1 MRANDIF
8 VHSTATVHPKA
19 RLDSGVRIG
28 PYSFIGEKVSIHKN
42 TRVDAN
48 VFIDGQTEIGEDC
61 HFSPYS
67 SIGTEPQD
75 ITYKG
80 EDTLVKIGDRNIF
93 REFITVN
100 RGTVKAGG
108 QTVVG
113 NDNYFMAYSHI
124 GHDCFVGNEIIFIN
138 AATLGGH
145 VTVQDFTTVG
155 AFSGIHQFCRV
166 GKHAFI
172 GGSTIITQDVF
183 PFCRVAGS
191 RPVLLFGL
199 NAVGLRRRGFSKER
213 IKVIKE
219 IFKIFFYSDLNS
231 TQATDKIKEK
241 FPPGEDRDEIINF
254 IQSSQRGIIKKI
266 AEKWDHELG

>member
-1 MRANDIF
+1 
-8 VHSTATVHPKA
+8 
-19 RLDSGVRIG
+19 LDAGVRIG

-42 TRVDAN
+42 TKIEAN
-48 VFIDGQTEIGEDC
+48 AFIDGLTEIGENC

-93 REFITVN
+93 REFMTVN
-100 RGTVKAGG
+100 RGTVKGGG

-124 GHDCFVGNEIIFIN
+124 GHDCFVGNENIFIN
-138 AATLGGH
+138 AASLGGH

-155 AFSGIHQFCRV
+155 AYSGIHQFCRI

-172 GGSTIITQDVF
+172 GGLAGVAQDVF
-183 PFCRVAGS
+183 PFSRVAGS
-191 RPVLLFGL
+191 RPCLLLGL
-199 NAVGLRRRGFSKER
+199 NAIGLRRRGFSKER
-213 IKVIKE
+213 IKVIKD
-219 IFKIFFYSDLNS
+219 IFKIFFYSDLN
-231 TQATDKIKEK
+231 TAQAKDKIKNK
-241 FPPGEDRDEIINF
+241 IPPGEDRDEIINF
-254 IQSSQRGIIKKI
+254 IQSSQRGIIKKA
-266 AEKWDHELG
+266 AEKWDVELV

>member
-1 MRANDIF
+1 MRENDIS

-19 RLDSGVRIG
+19 RLDAGVRIG

-42 TRVDAN
+42 TKIEAN
-48 VFIDGQTEIGEDC
+48 AFIDGLTEIGENC

-93 REFITVN
+93 REFMTVN
-100 RGTVKAGG
+100 RGTVKGGG

-124 GHDCFVGNEIIFIN
+124 GHDCFVGNENIFIN
-138 AATLGGH
+138 AASLGGH

-155 AFSGIHQFCRV
+155 AYSGIHQFCRI

-172 GGSTIITQDVF
+172 GGLAGVAQDVF
-183 PFCRVAGS
+183 PFSRVAGS
-191 RPVLLFGL
+191 RPCLLLGL
-199 NAVGLRRRGFSKER
+199 NAIGLRRRGFSKER
-213 IKVIKE
+213 IKVIKD
-219 IFKIFFYSDLNS
+219 IFKIFFYSDLN
-231 TQATDKIKEK
+231 TAQAKDKIKNK
-241 FPPGEDRDEIINF
+241 IPPGEDRDEIINF
-254 IQSSQRGIIKKI
+254 IQSSQRGIIKKA
-266 AEKWDHELG
+266 AEKWDVELA

>member
-1 MRANDIF
+1 MRENDIF

-19 RLDSGVRIG
+19 QLDAGVWIG

-42 TRVDAN
+42 TRIDAN
-48 VFIDGQTEIGEDC
+48 VFIDGQTEIGENC

-80 EDTLVKIGDRNIF
+80 EDTLVKIGDRNTF
-93 REFITVN
+93 REFMTIN
-100 RGTVKAGG
+100 RGTVKGGG

-113 NDNYFMAYSHI
+113 NNNYFMAYSHI
-124 GHDCFVGNEIIFIN
+124 GHDCFVGNETIFIN

-172 GGSTIITQDVF
+172 GGFTVITQDVL
-183 PFCRVAGS
+183 PFSRVAGS
-191 RPVLLFGL
+191 RPTLLFGL
-199 NAVGLRRRGFSKER
+199 NVLGLRRRGFSKER

-219 IFKIFFYSDLNS
+219 IFKIFFYSDLN
-231 TQATDKIKEK
+231 TAQAIDKIKEK
-241 FPPGEDRDEIINF
+241 FPPGEDRDEIIKF
-254 IQSSQRGIIKKI
+254 IQSSQRGIVKKK
-266 AEKWDHELG
+266 AEKWDVELG